1 MTAEPEV
8 VILKVALKGAKRI
21 WRRIAIRTDQT
32 LDDLHSA
39 IFRAFDR
46 YDEHL
51 YSFYMSAAKGT
62 SRRRLMDALS
72 YSSPACFEGRRDL
85 LETKQFNAVET
96 RIGDLKLKCATTFEY
111 LFDFGDEWW
120 HEVTVEGVEALQAK
134 VKYPRVIECRGDS
147 PPQYPDPEDE

>member
-51 YSFYMSAAKGT
+51 YSFYLSAAKGT

-72 YSSPACFEGRRDL
+72 YSSPACFEGRHDL
-85 LETKQFNAVET
+85 LETKQFNAAET

-120 HEVTVEGVEALQAK
+120 HSVQLLSIKQEEPKG
-134 VKYPRVIECRGDS
+134 KYPRIIERQGEA
-147 PPQYPDPEDE
+147 PPQYADDDEV